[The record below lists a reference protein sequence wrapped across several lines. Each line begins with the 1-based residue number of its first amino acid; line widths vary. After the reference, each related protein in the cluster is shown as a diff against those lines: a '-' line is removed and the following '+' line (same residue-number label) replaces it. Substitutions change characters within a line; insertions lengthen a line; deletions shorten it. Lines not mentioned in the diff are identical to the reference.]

1 MVKKSTILAVLSV
14 SIFLYSLIKKQQH
27 LVYMAQKSGNLLIK
41 NILITI
47 DQLFPPISTENN
59 SIYFFI
65 TFSLN
70 TRQEDKYTVVV
81 AVDLRSILYSS
92 KTFTCIWVKR
102 VEKVNMMENFCS
114 RRLPVSFIWLS
125 YTPRLLHLRVRHT
138 VNYPMLS
145 CVWVRH
151 TVRNLGPP
159 CLALCF
165 SGGSATFFTL
175 KLVNYWS

>member
-27 LVYMAQKSGNLLIK
+27 SVYMAQKSGNLLIK
-41 NILITI
+41 NILETI
-47 DQLFPPISTENN
+47 DQLFPPTSTEITLF
-59 SIYFFI
+59 IYH
-65 TFSLN
+65 SN
-70 TRQEDKYTVVV
+70 TRQGEKYTVVV

-92 KTFTCIWVKR
+92 KTFTCIWVTR

-175 KLVNYWS
+175 KQVNYWI